1 MRLAPPFEMNREPT
15 VGAALERTYEA
26 GQSLIVRRL
35 DLLVAESKLLA
46 QSGALAL
53 VGALIAL
60 IGWVLLVQGI
70 VDGLALRFP
79 RYAVE
84 LGVGLVHFGVAA
96 LLLFRVRSRTDG

>member
-1 MRLAPPFEMNREPT
+1 MNREPT

-53 VGALIAL
+53 IGGVIAL
-60 IGWVLLVQGI
+60 LGWILLVQGA
-70 VDGLALRFP
+70 VDGLSQRFP

-84 LGVGLVHFGVAA
+84 LGVGLVHLALAA
-96 LLLFRVRSRTDG
+96 MLLFRARSRTDD